1 MSLNEKSEAEIIL
14 DFLVKFAPTLQKLIP
29 LDCIIG
35 IADTEK
41 FLCSIPG
48 EKIKLPTN
56 TVGTTISKEV
66 PIAKAIKS
74 GKPERMLVPKEA
86 LGISFEATAIPV
98 LDNQGKVIGGI
109 GLGIGLENREILI
122 NNANLVAASSEQ
134 TSVTIEELAA
144 SAEQLATQQ
153 SHLLGLS
160 KEINEQIMETEK
172 IIEIIRGVAHTSN
185 MLGLNASIEA
195 ARAGENGKG
204 FSVVAAEI
212 RKMAENSA
220 TAIKDVEGILNKI
233 KDKIQLIDEKIN
245 ETSHIGHKQA
255 ATTEELSKTMEELAQ
270 SANYLK
276 QASNVVIG

>member
-1 MSLNEKSEAEIIL
+1 MDSNEKSESEIIM
-14 DFLVKFAPTLQKLIP
+14 DFLVKLAPALQKLIP

-56 TVGTTISKEV
+56 TVGTNISEKI

-74 GKPERMLVPKEA
+74 GKPERMLVPKEL
-86 LGISFEATAIPV
+86 LGISFEATSIPV

-122 NNANLVAASSEQ
+122 NNANLVSASSEQ
-134 TSVTIEELAA
+134 TSATIVELAD
-144 SAEQLATQQ
+144 SAAQLANQQ
-153 SHLLGLS
+153 SHLLDLS
-160 KEINEQIMETEK
+160 QEITQQISETEK

-195 ARAGENGKG
+195 ARAGEHGKG

-212 RKMAENSA
+212 RKMAENSS

-233 KDKIQLIDEKIN
+233 KDKIQLINEKIN

-255 ATTEELSKTMEELAQ
+255 ATTEELSKNMAELAK
-270 SANYLK
+270 SANHLK
-276 QASNVVIG
+276 QASNIVIG

>member
-1 MSLNEKSEAEIIL
+1 MVSNVKIESEIIM
-14 DFLVKFAPTLQKLIP
+14 DFLVKLAPALQKLIP

-56 TVGTTISKEV
+56 TVGTNISEEI
-66 PIAKAIKS
+66 PIAKAIRS
-74 GKPERMLVPKEA
+74 GKPERMLVPKEV
-86 LGISFEATAIPV
+86 LGISFEATSIPV

-122 NNANLVAASSEQ
+122 NNANLVASSSEQ
-134 TSVTIEELAA
+134 TSATIEEFAA
-144 SAEQLATQQ
+144 SAERLATQQ
-153 SHLLGLS
+153 SQLLELS
-160 KEINEQIMETEK
+160 QEINEQIRETER

-185 MLGLNASIEA
+185 MIGLNASIEA
-195 ARAGENGKG
+195 ARAGEHGRG

-233 KDKIQLIDEKIN
+233 KDKIQLIDEKIS
-245 ETSHIGHKQA
+245 ETSQIGHKQA
-255 ATTEELSKTMEELAQ
+255 ATTEELYKTMEELAK
-270 SANYLK
+270 SANNLK
-276 QASNVVIG
+276 QASNIVIG

>member
-1 MSLNEKSEAEIIL
+1 MGSNEKSESEIIM
-14 DFLVKFAPTLQKLIP
+14 DFLVKLAPALQKLIP

-56 TVGTTISKEV
+56 TVGTIISGEV

-74 GKPERMLVPKEA
+74 GKPERMLVPKEV
-86 LGISFEATAIPV
+86 LGISFEATSIPV

-134 TSVTIEELAA
+134 TSATIEELAA

-153 SHLLGLS
+153 SQLLELS
-160 KEINEQIMETEK
+160 QEINEQIMETEK

-185 MLGLNASIEA
+185 MIGLNASIEA
-195 ARAGENGKG
+195 ARAGEHGRG

-233 KDKIQLIDEKIN
+233 KDKIQLIDEKIS
-245 ETSHIGHKQA
+245 ETSQIGHKQA
-255 ATTEELSKTMEELAQ
+255 ATTEELYKTMEELAK
-270 SANYLK
+270 SANNLK
-276 QASNVVIG
+276 QASNIVIG